1 MRHRALIITT
11 VGAGEMT
18 FGQEYRF
25 ATRAL
30 TVTRNLV
37 PLKIAIGLLC
47 LSIVVLG
54 TLIQFHPLGPHGLWP
69 RLIHGVLVASA
80 LVVGMC
86 WVVLPWPRRRVAIA
100 FVWWADIS
108 MVVGACTLSAPASRL
123 GALAHMG
130 LIGVFAAFLLGW
142 RVLAVH
148 CVFATVAIFGLMGWN
163 VRLGEA
169 TWFGQYVYSAPAL
182 SSVVLLP
189 IIIQVVVEGGRRS
202 LKAISLAAHQDPL
215 TGLLNRRGVQV
226 ALSSLLSGQRAT
238 RIVAV
243 VLVDV
248 DELKELNDRLGHDA
262 GDESIR
268 AVAAMLATTTRAS
281 DFTARMGGDEF
292 MVVGFFDHADE
303 ATGLIERIGARRFGI
318 GPHRASVSMGSAMR
332 STSVAGFDFESLRR
346 AADEELRGAKIERRN
361 GFHAVP

>member
-1 MRHRALIITT
+1 
-11 VGAGEMT
+11 
-18 FGQEYRF
+18 
-25 ATRAL
+25 
-30 TVTRNLV
+30 
-37 PLKIAIGLLC
+37 
-47 LSIVVLG
+47 
-54 TLIQFHPLGPHGLWP
+54 
-69 RLIHGVLVASA
+69 
-80 LVVGMC
+80 
-86 WVVLPWPRRRVAIA
+86 
-100 FVWWADIS
+100 

-163 VRLGEA
+163 ARLGEA
-169 TWFGQYVYSAPAL
+169 TWFDQYVYSAPAL

-189 IIIQVVVEGGRRS
+189 IITQVVIEGGRRS
-202 LKAISLAAHQDPL
+202 LKAISLAAHQDPR

-226 ALSSLLSGQRAT
+226 ALGSLLSGQRAT

-248 DELKELNDRLGHDA
+248 DELKEPNDRLGHDA

-268 AVAAMLATTTRAS
+268 AVAAMLATATRAS
-281 DFTARMGGDEF
+281 DLTARMGGDEF

-303 ATGLIERIGARRFGI
+303 AAGLIERIGAKRFGI
-318 GPHRASVSMGSAMR
+318 GPHRASVSIGSAVR
-332 STSVAGFDFESLRR
+332 STSVAASTSTSSRR
-346 AADEELRGAKIERRN
+346 AGRRMRSCGEQRSSAATAFMRFSSADSSRARWPSRTCGHRIRPRRELTRRR
-361 GFHAVP
+361 VPNRTGPPAPGRWRSLPATRVRIATRWILFAPRIRVSAPKR

>member
-1 MRHRALIITT
+1 M
-11 VGAGEMT
+11 
-18 FGQEYRF
+18 
-25 ATRAL
+25 
-30 TVTRNLV
+30 
-37 PLKIAIGLLC
+37 
-47 LSIVVLG
+47 SIVVLG
-54 TLIQFHPLGPHGLWP
+54 TLIQFHPLGPHGVWP

-86 WVVLPWPRRRVAIA
+86 WIVLPWPRRRVAIA

-163 VRLGEA
+163 ARLGEA
-169 TWFGQYVYSAPAL
+169 TWFDQYVYSAPAL

-189 IIIQVVVEGGRRS
+189 IIIQVVIEGGRRS

-226 ALSSLLSGQRAT
+226 ALGSLLSGQRAT

-268 AVAAMLATTTRAS
+268 AVAAMLATATRAS
-281 DFTARMGGDEF
+281 DLTARMGGDEF
-292 MVVGFFDHADE
+292 MVVASSTMPMRRQASSNVSVPSDSASVH
-303 ATGLIERIGARRFGI
+303 TG
-318 GPHRASVSMGSAMR
+318 PASVSDLPCDPPAWPASTSSRCAGRRMR
-332 STSVAGFDFESLRR
+332 SCGEQRSSAAMAFMRFPSADSSRARWPSRTCGHRIRPRR
-346 AADEELRGAKIERRN
+346 ELTRRR
-361 GFHAVP
+361 VPNRTGPPAPGR